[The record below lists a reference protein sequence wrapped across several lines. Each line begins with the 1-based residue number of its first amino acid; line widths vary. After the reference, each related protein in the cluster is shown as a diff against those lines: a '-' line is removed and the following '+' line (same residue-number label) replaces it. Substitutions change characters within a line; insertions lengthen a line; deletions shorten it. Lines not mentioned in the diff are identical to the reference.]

1 MSTNFFTA
9 AFSNLKTSVDVCN
22 GVISVGIHT
31 EDEREVF
38 YLSFSPV
45 QASMLA
51 EFLKNIAGHI
61 NINSISSQR
70 MFGDMTV
77 EVKTDNE
84 KEKGNKADA
93 GLQMGEPPAA

>member
-1 MSTNFFTA
+1 
-9 AFSNLKTSVDVCN
+9 
-22 GVISVGIHT
+22 
-31 EDEREVF
+31 
-38 YLSFSPV
+38 
-45 QASMLA
+45 MLA

-77 EVKTDNE
+77 EVKADNE

-93 GLQMGEPPAA
+93 GIQMEKPPAA

>member
-9 AFSNLKTSVDVCN
+9 AFANLKTSIQVYD

-45 QASMLA
+45 QANTLA
-51 EFLKNIAGHI
+51 DFLKSVTGRIKI
-61 NINSISSQR
+61 DSITSPKL
-70 MFGDMTV
+70 FGDMSI
-77 EVKTDNE
+77 EVE
-84 KEKGNKADA
+84 KEEKEETGAV
-93 GLQMGEPPAA
+93 LHLEEPPAA